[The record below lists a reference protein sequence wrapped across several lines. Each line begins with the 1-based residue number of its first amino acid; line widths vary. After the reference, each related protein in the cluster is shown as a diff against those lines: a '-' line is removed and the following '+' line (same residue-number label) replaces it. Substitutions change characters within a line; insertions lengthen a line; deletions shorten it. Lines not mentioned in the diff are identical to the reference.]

1 MLDILI
7 YLFENFYEQNES
19 EFLVDRDDL
28 LNELMQV
35 GFEEEEIHKAIT
47 WIENLVEM
55 RNGGS
60 ELQLRLSAVNSVRIY
75 TESEQYFISC
85 ECRGFLLFLEQ
96 INLLNIETREMAIA
110 RLAELENPSLD
121 LDDAKWVILM
131 VLFNVPNGEKAYAQ
145 LEELVYSKG
154 QNQLH

>member
-28 LNELMQV
+28 LGELMQV

-75 TESEQYFISC
+75 TEREQYFISC

>member
-28 LNELMQV
+28 LSELVQV
-35 GFEEEEIHKAIT
+35 GFAEEEIHKAIT

-55 RNGGS
+55 RNGDS
-60 ELQLRLSAVNSVRIY
+60 ELQLQLSAVNSVRIY
-75 TESEQYFISC
+75 TEREQYFISC

-96 INLLNIETREMAIA
+96 MSLLNIETREMAIA

>member
-28 LNELMQV
+28 LSELMQV
-35 GFEEEEIHKAIT
+35 GFAEEEIHKAIT

-60 ELQLRLSAVNSVRIY
+60 ELQLQLSAVNSVRIY
-75 TESEQYFISC
+75 TEREQYFISC

-96 INLLNIETREMAIA
+96 MSLLNIETREMAIA